1 MSSGRSRS
9 TPKSSASPKASRY
22 EEEGKILVGQV
33 NREDC
38 EILLNCQQPEKTGR
52 GRIFISID
60 IGPLRAL
67 RAEFEGR
74 GAPIRDGWWGYDTM
88 IIEDP
93 DGNQLFFPY
102 PNKESRLIPL
112 CLFRHEII
120 FFTKQPKN
128 RMSSPKPPNSHKPNK
143 MSWHVS

>member
-1 MSSGRSRS
+1 MNVWYSRPVFFVESVERSIAFY
-9 TPKSSASPKASRY
+9 TEKLGFTEGSRY
-22 EEEGKILVGQV
+22 AEEGKILVAQV

-52 GRIFISID
+52 SRIFISID
-60 IGPLRAL
+60 LGPLRTL

-74 GAPIRDGWWGYDTM
+74 GAPVTDGWWDYDTM

-102 PNKESRLIPL
+102 PKEAEETSAPA
-112 CLFRHEII
+112 
-120 FFTKQPKN
+120 
-128 RMSSPKPPNSHKPNK
+128 SGS
-143 MSWHVS
+143 VV

>member
-1 MSSGRSRS
+1 MNVWYSRPVFFVESVERSIAFY
-9 TPKSSASPKASRY
+9 TEKLGFAEASRY

-38 EILLNCQQPEKTGR
+38 EILLNCQQPEKTGH
-52 GRIFISID
+52 GRIFISIE
-60 IGPLRAL
+60 IGVLQAL

-102 PNKESRLIPL
+102 PKDAKEESDPVGG
-112 CLFRHEII
+112 
-120 FFTKQPKN
+120 
-128 RMSSPKPPNSHKPNK
+128 S
-143 MSWHVS
+143 